1 MLVAAS
7 AIVFYAVNYEKEL
20 PDAGEI
26 TVHFIDVGQG
36 DAILIDSGMTEI
48 LIDGGD
54 KSSGIADYLT
64 DYVDG
69 NLEVIVATHAHADHI
84 GGLIYVLRSFDVGQI
99 WYDGY
104 EASSQTFKDFI
115 SASEAEGA
123 EIRIAKRGD
132 MISTG
137 KLSLIVLH
145 PDTTSDDL
153 NNNSIVL
160 SFNYGTVGFLFAGDA
175 EREAEASMLL
185 SSPVPD
191 IEILK
196 VGHHGS
202 RTASSA
208 EFLSALTPEV
218 AIYMAKTGNS
228 YGHPHQEA
236 LDALLNVGAQ
246 IYGTDTCGTIVITT
260 NGETYQIETEKPY
273 DSITAIP

>member
-1 MLVAAS
+1 
-7 AIVFYAVNYEKEL
+7 
-20 PDAGEI
+20 
-26 TVHFIDVGQG
+26 
-36 DAILIDSGMTEI
+36 
-48 LIDGGD
+48 
-54 KSSGIADYLT
+54 
-64 DYVDG
+64 
-69 NLEVIVATHAHADHI
+69 
-84 GGLIYVLRSFDVGQI
+84 
-99 WYDGY
+99 
-104 EASSQTFKDFI
+104 
-115 SASEAEGA
+115 
-123 EIRIAKRGD
+123 